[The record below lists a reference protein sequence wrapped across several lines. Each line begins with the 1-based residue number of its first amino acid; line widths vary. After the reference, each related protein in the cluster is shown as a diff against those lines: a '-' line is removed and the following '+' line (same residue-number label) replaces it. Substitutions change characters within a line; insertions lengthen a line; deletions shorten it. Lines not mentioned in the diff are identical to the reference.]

1 VRVHEGEV
9 ETCDEEGEVETCDG
23 EGEGEGATCG
33 DGGEEGEGSCGGDGE
48 GAARARGG
56 RVVAMMR
63 RRSLLWRRTVSRCR
77 SWRESCHGKQQH

>member
-1 VRVHEGEV
+1 MRGRWRLVMRRGRWRLVMGRGRGRGRLV
-9 ETCDEEGEVETCDG
+9 VMVGRRG
-23 EGEGEGATCG
+23 RGAVVVMG
-33 DGGEEGEGSCGGDGE
+33 
-48 GAARARGG
+48 RGW